1 MSNMHAFALEI
12 AAFALADRPV
22 RTIYTGTGIEPH
34 GDCRVWAEERRQK
47 ILSVLENE
55 NRVAADELAL
65 QFDVSRETIRR
76 DLKTLEEEG
85 LVRRTHGG
93 ALSTQSERPF
103 KERSSIRVP
112 EKRALAG
119 LASRLLKPGE
129 CCFID
134 AGSTTS
140 AFAESLATLAD
151 ISIITNSV
159 ALVTALRE
167 LGSRA
172 EILLLGGTVG
182 ADVPGTYGPLAIEQ
196 LSHLR
201 ADVAF
206 ISPVGIDPEG
216 GVTYFDFSEAEV
228 ARAML
233 RNARRRVV
241 LADSSKC
248 HVISRVIVSSCRD
261 VDILVSDVADP
272 QEFVHNGVGE
282 VMTLAE
288 G

>member
-1 MSNMHAFALEI
+1 M
-12 AAFALADRPV
+12 
-22 RTIYTGTGIEPH
+22 PH
-34 GDCRVWAEERRQK
+34 GDRGVWAEERRQK

-55 NRVAADELAL
+55 NRVAADELAI

-85 LVRRTHGG
+85 LIRRTHGG
-93 ALSTQSERPF
+93 ALSTQNERPF
-103 KERSSIRVP
+103 KERSSTRMP
-112 EKRALAG
+112 EKRALAR
-119 LASRLLKPGE
+119 LAARLLQPGE

-140 AFAESLATLAD
+140 ALAESLATLER

-159 ALVTALRE
+159 ALVMALRE
-167 LGSRA
+167 QGSRA
-172 EILLLGGTVG
+172 EILLLGGTV
-182 ADVPGTYGPLAIEQ
+182 APDVPGTYGPLALEQ
-196 LSHLR
+196 LANLR

-206 ISPVGIDPEG
+206 ISPVGIDPLG
-216 GVTYFDFSEAEV
+216 GVTYFDFSEAEI

-248 HVISRVIVSSCRD
+248 HVVSRVIVSPCRD
-261 VDILVSDVADP
+261 VDILVSDIADA
-272 QEFVHNGVGE
+272 QEFLHGGVGQ
-282 VMTLAE
+282 VMTSAE
-288 G
+288 A